1 MKPVRLIAMATLQG
15 LPAGSLGARDT
26 LAAQLAML
34 PAQGIAGVLAW
45 SQWPAIR
52 AAGLQ
57 PHAMGRVES
66 PGGAAA
72 LVAAHVE
79 AGVAS
84 STLHVGTAFDDDAL
98 LDRYAEA
105 ILSAAQRHRHPVL
118 VETHRATVT
127 QDPWRTLRW
136 VERYPEL
143 RFSLDA
149 SHWVVGGEL
158 DYGGGHAARLP
169 LLDPVLRR
177 SPMLQG
183 RIASGG
189 AVQIGVDDPG
199 PWQDQAIALWTRAI
213 ALRRAEA
220 PADPIVFC
228 PELLPHALG
237 PTSWFG
243 YAPVRRRADAPL
255 GIEETTDRFADALR
269 LFEIA
274 DACAAAAADLP
285 LEPRP

>member
-1 MKPVRLIAMATLQG
+1 VKPVRLIAMATLQG
-15 LPAGSLGARDT
+15 LPPGSAGARDT

-34 PAQGIAGVLAW
+34 PAHGIAGVLAW

-57 PHAMGRVES
+57 PHAMGRLDS
-66 PGGAAA
+66 PGDAAA
-72 LVAAHVE
+72 LVAAHVD
-79 AGVAS
+79 AGVT

-98 LDRYAEA
+98 LDRYADA
-105 ILSAAQRHRHPVL
+105 ILDAAQRHRHPVL
-118 VETHRATVT
+118 IETHRATVT

-136 VERYPEL
+136 VERFPEL

-158 DYGGGHAARLP
+158 DYGGGYAERLP
-169 LLDPVLRR
+169 RLDPVLRR

-199 PWQDQAIALWTRAI
+199 PWRAQAIALWTRAF

-220 PADPIVFC
+220 PTDAIAFC